1 MNISNPNEK
10 NSMTMK
16 EFWDSL
22 QKEILLKNQIITPED
37 IYSYNER
44 SFIFFMFY
52 RGCSQ
57 GEILAFQNMLDIS
70 NNGYLMLVDLNQTQN
85 NTAIDVNLT
94 DRFIANFIRNQLS
107 DTRIVIG
114 PNISNRIIVLITTE
128 ETSFTDDLKREAYDN
143 AKKLIES
150 MHRELALSIAI
161 GIGNL
166 YSIESMYTSF
176 IEALRSIRYC
186 QRGQSL
192 HVTDIGDHAF
202 ESRNF
207 DYILA
212 QKQMIEAI
220 RLQKATAYDYF
231 VLLMNLLSP
240 LNDETKRNR
249 ILEILVLANQAK
261 RIDEM
266 VDHDFIHYISLAQEL
281 SAVSGKELEEWA
293 YRTFILITGHV
304 ASKNTINYTN
314 KIVTATRE
322 YLEAHYTEDIS
333 LENVAEQVNISP
345 QYFSKLIKKTTGF
358 NFVDWLSMLRVRKA
372 KELLSNSNLTVKEV
386 CFLVGYKDPNYFSRI
401 FKKRLGITPSEF
413 VKSRI
418 NNMN

>member
-1 MNISNPNEK
+1 
-10 NSMTMK
+10 MK